1 MKKMLGLFAI
11 LASAAIFTGCASGP
25 KYSAVK
31 SSFQPLAQNNGRI
44 FFYRAST
51 LGAALNPDVKLNGE
65 VVGTAKAKGFFYTDR
80 PAGNYEVETSTE
92 ISRRLTLQLEQG
104 QTRYVRFNVS
114 MGFFVGHVY
123 PELVETATGEE
134 EIQKCSYTGGK

>member
-1 MKKMLGLFAI
+1 MKKLCI
-11 LASAAIFTGCASGP
+11 LAVVATTVLLSGCASGP
-25 KYSAVK
+25 KFGAVK
-31 SSFQPLAQNNGRI
+31 STIPILAADKGRI
-44 FFYRAST
+44 YFYRTTA

-65 VVGTAKAKGFFYTDR
+65 VVGTAQAKGFFYTDR

-92 ISRRLTLQLEQG
+92 VSRRLTLQLEQG

-114 MGFFVGHVY
+114 MGFWVGHVY
-123 PELVETATGEE
+123 PELIENTAGET